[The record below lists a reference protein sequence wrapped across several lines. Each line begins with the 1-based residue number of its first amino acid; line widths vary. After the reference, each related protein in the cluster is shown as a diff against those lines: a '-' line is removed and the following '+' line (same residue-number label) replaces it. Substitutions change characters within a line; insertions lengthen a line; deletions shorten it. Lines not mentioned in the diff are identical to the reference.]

1 MKQPPGPTQETL
13 GEFLTCAAPS
23 LRHHPRFSEEGE
35 VGDLA
40 EECWGP
46 NRVP

>member
-13 GEFLTCAAPS
+13 SEFLTCAAPS
-23 LRHHPRFSEEGE
+23 LRRFSEEGE